1 MDWLRGFIIGFMQ
14 NRRFSTERPASR
26 SRNFKVVV
34 AFDDNATSS
43 PALKT
48 CEYVIQQLG
57 DDIEVRRKIVDFNQ
71 TSPQRRAA
79 AARDAAKADM
89 VIVATREN
97 EELPTTMQEWMDE
110 WATNRRADEG
120 ALVAILN
127 PAPGPGATPRV
138 RDQLANVARQA
149 HMDFFSSEVSPV

>member
-1 MDWLRGFIIGFMQ
+1 MQ

-26 SRNFKVVV
+26 ARNFKVVV

-57 DDIEVRRKIVDFNQ
+57 NDIEVRRKIVDFNQ
-71 TSPQRRAA
+71 TTPQRRAA
-79 AARDAAKADM
+79 AARDAANADM

-97 EELPTTMQEWMDE
+97 EELPTSMQEWMDE
-110 WATNRRADEG
+110 WSANRRSNEG

-127 PAPGPGATPRV
+127 PAPCSSVKPRV
-138 RDQLANVARQA
+138 RDQLASVARQA

>member
-1 MDWLRGFIIGFMQ
+1 MIIIGFMQ
-14 NRRFSTERPASR
+14 NRRFSTDGDVSR

-34 AFDDNATSS
+34 AFDDTTTSS

-57 DDIEVRRKIVDFNQ
+57 TDVPVRRKIVDFKQ
-71 TSPQRRAA
+71 ATTPQRRAA

-89 VIVATREN
+89 VIVATS
-97 EELPTTMQEWMDE
+97 EEDQLPASMQEWMDQ
-110 WATNRRADEG
+110 WSVNRSANEG

-127 PAPGPGATPRV
+127 RPANVQSRSGV
-138 RDQLANVARQA
+138 RDQLASVARQA
-149 HMDFFSSEVSPV
+149 HMDFFSSEVTPI

>member
-1 MDWLRGFIIGFMQ
+1 MPRSG
-14 NRRFSTERPASR
+14 SR
-26 SRNFKVVV
+26 ARNFKVVV
-34 AFDDNATSS
+34 AYDGNAASS

-57 DDIEVRRKIVDFNQ
+57 EEIEVRRKVLDFNQ
-71 TSPQRRAA
+71 ITPRRRVA

-97 EELPTTMQEWMDE
+97 EELPTPMQEWMDE
-110 WATNRRADEG
+110 WATNRSAKEG

-127 PAPGPGATPRV
+127 RAQRPGAGPRV
-138 RDQLANVARQA
+138 RDQLASVARQA
-149 HMDFFSSEVSPV
+149 HMDFFSSEVSPI

>member
-1 MDWLRGFIIGFMQ
+1 MQ
-14 NRRFSTERPASR
+14 NRRFSTESAASR

-34 AFDDNATSS
+34 AFDDMATSS

-57 DDIEVRRKIVDFNQ
+57 NDIQVRKKVLDFKREN
-71 TSPQRRAA
+71 TPQRRAA

-89 VIVATREN
+89 VIVATRED
-97 EELPTTMQEWMDE
+97 EQLPLPMQEWMDE
-110 WATNRRADEG
+110 WAANRSTDEG

-127 PAPGPGATPRV
+127 HSTRTPRGGGV
-138 RDQLANVARQA
+138 RDRLANVARQA
-149 HMDFFSSEVSPV
+149 HMDFFSSEVSPI

>member
-1 MDWLRGFIIGFMQ
+1 MQ
-14 NRRFSTERPASR
+14 RASR

-34 AFDDNATSS
+34 AFDDTATSS

-57 DDIEVRRKIVDFNQ
+57 NDIEVRRKVVDFNQ
-71 TSPQRRAA
+71 TTPQRRAA

-97 EELPTTMQEWMDE
+97 EELPTPMQEWMDE
-110 WATNRRADEG
+110 WAANRSTDEG

-127 PAPGPGATPRV
+127 RGTEAGATPRV
-138 RDQLANVARQA
+138 RDQLASVARQA
-149 HMDFFSSEVSPV
+149 HMDFFSSEVSPI

>member
-1 MDWLRGFIIGFMQ
+1 MQ
-14 NRRFSTERPASR
+14 NRRFTPEGPSTP

-34 AFDDNATSS
+34 AFDDSAASS

-57 DDIEVRRKIVDFNQ
+57 DDIHVRRKIVDFNRD
-71 TSPQRRAA
+71 TSPERRAA

-97 EELPTTMQEWMDE
+97 EQLPLPMQEWVDE
-110 WATNRRADEG
+110 WSAKRATNEG

-127 PAPGPGATPRV
+127 RATRTGSRV

>member
-1 MDWLRGFIIGFMQ
+1 MKGMQ
-14 NRRFSTERPASR
+14 NRRFTTESAAPR

-34 AFDDNATSS
+34 AFDDSATSS

-57 DDIEVRRKIVDFNQ
+57 NDIQVRRKIVDFKQ
-71 TSPQRRAA
+71 ETTPQSRAA

-89 VIVATREN
+89 VIVAARED
-97 EELPTTMQEWMDE
+97 EQLPLPMQEWMDE
-110 WATNRRADEG
+110 WAANRSADEG

-127 PAPGPGATPRV
+127 RSTRANTKSSV
-138 RDQLANVARQA
+138 RDRLASVAKQA
-149 HMDFFSSEVSPV
+149 HMDFFSSEISPI

>member
-1 MDWLRGFIIGFMQ
+1 MQ
-14 NRRFSTERPASR
+14 NRRFSLDSAASR

-34 AFDDNATSS
+34 AFDDTATSS

-48 CEYVIQQLG
+48 CEYVISQLG
-57 DDIEVRRKIVDFNQ
+57 DDIQVRRKIVDFNA
-71 TSPQRRAA
+71 TTPQRRAA

-89 VIVATREN
+89 VIVSTRED
-97 EELPTTMQEWMDE
+97 EELPASMQEWIDE
-110 WATNRRADEG
+110 WSTNRATDEG

-127 PAPGPGATPRV
+127 RSTSGAAPRV
-138 RDQLANVARQA
+138 RARLANVARQA

>member
-1 MDWLRGFIIGFMQ
+1 MQ
-14 NRRFSTERPASR
+14 NRRFSTDGAASR

-34 AFDDNATSS
+34 AFDDTATSS

-48 CEYVIQQLG
+48 CEYVISQLG
-57 DDIEVRRKIVDFNQ
+57 DDIQVRRKIVDLNS
-71 TSPQRRAA
+71 TTPQRRAA

-89 VIVATREN
+89 VIVATRED
-97 EELPTTMQEWMDE
+97 EELPASMQEWIDG
-110 WATNRRADEG
+110 WAANRATDEG

-127 PAPGPGATPRV
+127 RSRSGTAPRV
-138 RDQLANVARQA
+138 RDQLASVARQA